1 MSDWMLTYAAVM
13 TGIVVMTIVF
23 LMVWA
28 KRLEKERGR
37 IRGNVYK
44 GGFLS
49 AEEFQRDWISMR
61 ANGTTDVTVQTD
73 PASTQCAWEAPTV
86 IPFAADAAGNLT
98 GPSADAVKIV
108 NKSVFPIH
116 VTNVSAAE
124 QSPFKL
130 VADVTAGTDTNAIQ
144 FNLVNGAT
152 DIAAATGMNTAA
164 LENFDMG
171 YAGAANDNLTFD
183 VNSTQGKI
191 ARTTVD
197 LSTAQKAATVSWT
210 VAAGSHA
217 NA

>member
-1 MSDWMLTYAAVM
+1 MKKIDLKKKAGVVACAAVM
-13 TGIVVMTIVF
+13 SMTMAVPCAFAAVTG
-23 LMVWA
+23 
-28 KRLEKERGR
+28 
-37 IRGNVYK
+37 N
-44 GGFLS
+44 
-49 AEEFQRDWISMR
+49 
-61 ANGTTDVTVQTD
+61 NGTTDVTVQTD

-116 VTNVSAAE
+116 VTNVTAAE

-130 VADVTAGTDTNAIQ
+130 VADVSAGTDTNAIQ
-144 FNLVNGAT
+144 FNLKNGAT
-152 DIAAATGMNTAA
+152 DIAAATGMNTV
-164 LENFDMG
+164 
-171 YAGAANDNLTFD
+171 AANDNLTFD
-183 VNSTQGKI
+183 VNATQGKI

>member
-1 MSDWMLTYAAVM
+1 MKKIDLKKKAGVVACAAVM
-13 TGIVVMTIVF
+13 SMTMAVPCAFAAVTG
-23 LMVWA
+23 
-28 KRLEKERGR
+28 
-37 IRGNVYK
+37 N
-44 GGFLS
+44 
-49 AEEFQRDWISMR
+49 
-61 ANGTTDVTVQTD
+61 NGTTDVTVQAD

-124 QSPFKL
+124 QAPFKL
-130 VADVTAGTDTNAIQ
+130 VADVTTGTDQNAIQ
-144 FNLVNGAT
+144 FNLKNGAT

-183 VNSTQGKI
+183 VNATQGKI